1 MAVITEPALRRKSSK
16 ASDPVAAARLRR
28 NHRREEIIGL
38 IAFCVAMLVVFVMR
52 NYAS

>member
-1 MAVITEPALRRKSSK
+1 MAITEPVVRRKSSK
-16 ASDPVAAARLRR
+16 ASEPVVPARRR

-38 IAFCVAMLVVFVMR
+38 IAFCAAMLFVIFMR

>member
-1 MAVITEPALRRKSSK
+1 MAITEPVVRRKSAKTSE
-16 ASDPVAAARLRR
+16 PVAPARRR

-38 IAFCVAMLVVFVMR
+38 IAFCAAMLFVIFMR

>member
-1 MAVITEPALRRKSSK
+1 MAIITEPAVRRKSAK
-16 ASDPVAAARLRR
+16 ASEPFTPAQRR

-38 IAFCVAMLVVFVMR
+38 IAFGAAMLVVIFMR

>member
-1 MAVITEPALRRKSSK
+1 MAIVSEPALRRKSPK
-16 ASDPVAAARLRR
+16 ASEPATPAQRR

-38 IAFCVAMLVVFVMR
+38 IAFCAAMLFVFLMR

>member
-1 MAVITEPALRRKSSK
+1 MASITEPAARRKSSK
-16 ASDPVAAARLRR
+16 ASEPITPAQRR

-38 IAFCVAMLVVFVMR
+38 IAFCAAMLFVIFMR

>member
-1 MAVITEPALRRKSSK
+1 MAVITEPVARRKSSK
-16 ASDPVAAARLRR
+16 ASEPIAPARRR

-38 IAFCVAMLVVFVMR
+38 IAFCAVMVFVILMR